1 MMQVASSKA
10 TSGGVVSPIH
20 FLVSN
25 SARECGVVNPVVCLI
40 HNVRSTKEA
49 GMYDAPISDLMRR
62 IGDIR
67 AHVLPSKEVQGFREL
82 YARINSSVTPAGERF
97 LQSLTAKPFPRY
109 GNLID
114 AYNIVALETVSPFGM
129 HDAKELLDS
138 KGPLVFKRALGNEE
152 IHPAF
157 KKEKATIPQG
167 DFTYGIERD
176 GKFVPF
182 AWLGKEDVDSKAHQV
197 SKKTQALLFT
207 AIGNQYTSIER
218 NVELCQR
225 VFAMIKLSCPDA
237 KMDIL
242 TPQFI
247 N

>member
-1 MMQVASSKA
+1 MHVASSTA
-10 TSGGVVSPIH
+10 ASGVVAHPMQ

-40 HNVRSTKEA
+40 HNVKSTKEA
-49 GMYDAPISDLMRR
+49 GMYDAPISDLMKR

-67 AHVLPSKEVQGFREL
+67 ANVLPSKEVQGFREL

-97 LQSLTAKPFPRY
+97 LQSLAAKPFPRY

-129 HDAKELLDS
+129 HDAQELLDS
-138 KGPLVFKRALGNEE
+138 KGPLIFRRALGNEE
-152 IHPAF
+152 IIPAF
-157 KKEKATIPQG
+157 RKDKSKIPQG

-182 AWLGKEDVDSKAHQV
+182 AWLGKKDVDSKAHQIGET
-197 SKKTQALLFT
+197 TQALLFT

-242 TPQFI
+242 TPKFI
-247 N
+247 